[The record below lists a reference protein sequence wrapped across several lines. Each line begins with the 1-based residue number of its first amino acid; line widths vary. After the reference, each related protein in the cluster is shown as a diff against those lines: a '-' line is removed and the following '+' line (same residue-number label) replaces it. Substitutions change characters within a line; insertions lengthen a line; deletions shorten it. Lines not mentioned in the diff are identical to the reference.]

1 MLNRLD
7 YSYNG
12 EESIV
17 HRLNPVVKI
26 FGLIVYVLIC
36 LLKFNY
42 LLFIVSIVSV
52 FILVLL
58 SNIRIT
64 RYIKNVSK
72 LFFVFIAMYIYM
84 IHKNMPMIDINI
96 ILCKFIFFLLYIL
109 MIIYTTTKNDLG
121 IGSARI
127 VDIFNLIGINFKKI
141 SFLFINIYTY
151 PGLFLDTY
159 IEVFTNLEIK
169 GKVYSH
175 NSIIDRIELFLKN
188 IKIVFKK
195 TNEKMKSRKQNMK
208 YRLYKSNVKSKYKY
222 RNKLCIFDYIFIIFN
237 IGILVFYI
245 LKVRL

>member
-26 FGLIVYVLIC
+26 FGLVVYVLIC

-42 LLFIVSIVSV
+42 LLFIASIVFV
-52 FILVLL
+52 FFLILL
-58 SNIRIT
+58 SNIKIS

-84 IHKNMPMIDINI
+84 IHKNMAMIDINI
-96 ILCKFIFFLLYIL
+96 IVFKVVFLILYIL
-109 MIIYTTTKNDLG
+109 VIIYTTTKNDLG
-121 IGSARI
+121 DGSARI
-127 VDIFNLIGINFKKI
+127 IDMFNLIGISFKKI
-141 SFLFINIYTY
+141 SLLFTNLYVY

-169 GKVYSH
+169 GNVYSH
-175 NSIIDRIELFLKN
+175 NSITDRIELFFKN
-188 IKIVFKK
+188 IKVVFKK

-208 YRLYKSNVKSKYKY
+208 YIIYKSNVKSKYKY

-237 IGILVFYI
+237 IGLLVFYI

>member
-96 ILCKFIFFLLYIL
+96 ILC
-109 MIIYTTTKNDLG
+109 
-121 IGSARI
+121 
-127 VDIFNLIGINFKKI
+127 
-141 SFLFINIYTY
+141 
-151 PGLFLDTY
+151 
-159 IEVFTNLEIK
+159 
-169 GKVYSH
+169 
-175 NSIIDRIELFLKN
+175 
-188 IKIVFKK
+188 
-195 TNEKMKSRKQNMK
+195 
-208 YRLYKSNVKSKYKY
+208 
-222 RNKLCIFDYIFIIFN
+222 
-237 IGILVFYI
+237 
-245 LKVRL
+245 